1 LWGNIFLEKRKT
13 ITMILLTNAHV
24 HTGETIKQNHHILI
38 KNGTI
43 QAVLPQ
49 KPEGFEGEI
58 EDLEGQHISAG
69 FIDLHINGGEKL
81 YFTQTVTEEALADIE
96 DASRAFGTTHTMPCL
111 ITSPLE
117 NILRGIK
124 VMRDFM
130 QKHPQS
136 GVLGMHLEGPFLNP
150 IRRGAH
156 LKEYLQTPTDYAL
169 DTIINEGK
177 DVIKIMTIAPELF
190 TNNQID
196 KLLASGIHIAVGHSD
211 ATYAQA
217 TSAFKQGVKL
227 CTHLFNAMSQ
237 MQHRAAGVV
246 GAVLDTEGV
255 YAPIILDGI
264 HCSYEAA
271 RIAYKIKK
279 DKLVI
284 ISDALFVGRKKL
296 EFEWG
301 DFNATLKNG
310 EYRNSEGNLAGA
322 AIAMSD
328 AVHNAVFEVGISL
341 EEAVKMATVRPA
353 KAIDMD
359 GKIGRIRKGFAANFV
374 VFKEKMDNFKALSY

>member
-1 LWGNIFLEKRKT
+1 MT
-13 ITMILLTNAHV
+13 TLLTNANV
-24 HTGETIKQNHHILI
+24 HTGEITKQNHHILI
-38 KNGTI
+38 KNGKI
-43 QAVLPQ
+43 QAVLAE

-58 EDLEGQHISAG
+58 VDLKGQHIAAG

-81 YFTQTVTEEALADIE
+81 YFTQSVTEETLLDITDSSSAL
-96 DASRAFGTTHTMPCL
+96 GTTHTLPCL
-111 ITSPLE
+111 ITSPME
-117 NILRGIK
+117 NILRGVK

-130 QKHPQS
+130 QKHPKS

-150 IRRGAH
+150 VRRGAH
-156 LKEYLQTPTDYAL
+156 LKEYLQTPTDAAL
-169 DTIINEGK
+169 DTLIKEGK

-190 TNNQID
+190 TEVQID

-217 TSAFKQGVKL
+217 TQAFQKGVKL

-246 GAVLDTEGV
+246 GSVLDTEGV
-255 YAPIILDGI
+255 YAPIIVDGI

-279 DKLVI
+279 EKLVL
-284 ISDALFVGRKKL
+284 ISDALFVGRKK
-296 EFEWG
+296 EYFEWG
-301 DFNATLKNG
+301 GFNATLKNG

-322 AIAMSD
+322 AIAMAD
-328 AVHNAVFEVGISL
+328 AVHNAVFNVGIPL
-341 EEAVKMATVRPA
+341 EEAVKMATIRPA
-353 KAIDMD
+353 KAIAMD
-359 GKIGRIRKGFAANFV
+359 DKIGRIRKGFPANFV
-374 VFKEKMDNFKALSY
+374 VFDEKLEYFKTLIY

>member
-1 LWGNIFLEKRKT
+1 MNT
-13 ITMILLTNAHV
+13 LLTNVQV
-24 HTGETIKQNHHILI
+24 HTGETIKLNHHILI
-38 KNGTI
+38 KNGVI
-43 QAVLPQ
+43 QAVLP
-49 KPEGFEGEI
+49 KIPEGFEGKTI
-58 EDLEGQHISAG
+58 DLAGQHIAAG
-69 FIDLHINGGEKL
+69 FIDLHINGGEKH
-81 YFTQTVTEEALADIE
+81 YFTQTVTEETLTDI
-96 DASRAFGTTHTMPCL
+96 ANSSRSWGTTHTMPCL
-111 ITSPLE
+111 ITSPLD
-117 NILRGIK
+117 NILRGVK

-130 QKHPQS
+130 QKYPQS

-169 DTIINEGK
+169 DTLINEGK

-190 TNNQID
+190 TDAQID
-196 KLLASGIHIAVGHSD
+196 KLLGSGIHIAVGHSD
-211 ATYAQA
+211 ATYTQA
-217 TSAFKQGVKL
+217 TNAFKRGVKL

-284 ISDALFVGRKKL
+284 ISDALFVGRKKQ
-296 EFEWG
+296 EFAWG

-328 AVHNAVFEVGISL
+328 AVRNAVFEVGIPL

-353 KAIDMD
+353 KAINMD
-359 GKIGRIRKGFAANFV
+359 DKIGRIRKGFSADFV
-374 VFKEKMDNFKALSY
+374 VFDEKLAHFKTLSFL

>member
-1 LWGNIFLEKRKT
+1 MTTLI
-13 ITMILLTNAHV
+13 TNAQV
-24 HTGETIKQNHHILI
+24 HTGEILKKNHAILI

-43 QAVLPQ
+43 QAVLP
-49 KPEGFEGEI
+49 KIPEGFEGKTV
-58 EDLEGQHISAG
+58 DLRGQHIAAG
-69 FIDLHINGGEKL
+69 FIDLHINGGEKW
-81 YFTQTVTEEALADIE
+81 YFTQSVTAETLADIA
-96 DASRAFGTTHTMPCL
+96 DSSRALGTTHTMPCL

-117 NILRGIK
+117 NILRGVK

-130 QKHPQS
+130 KKHLQS

-156 LKEYLQTPTDYAL
+156 LKEYLQMPTDTAL
-169 DTIINEGK
+169 DTLINEGK

-190 TNNQID
+190 TDAQID
-196 KLLASGIHIAVGHSD
+196 KLIASGIHIAVGHSD

-217 TSAFKQGVKL
+217 THAFNKGVTL

-246 GAVLDTEGV
+246 GAVLDTPEV

-279 DKLVI
+279 DKLVL
-284 ISDALFVGRKKL
+284 ISDALFVGHKKQR
-296 EFEWG
+296 FEWG

-310 EYRNSEGNLAGA
+310 EYRNAEGNLAGA
-322 AIAMSD
+322 AIAMAD
-328 AVHNAVFEVGISL
+328 AVHNAVFKVGISL

-353 KAIDMD
+353 KAIKMD
-359 GKIGRIRKGFAANFV
+359 NKIGRIRKGHLANFV
-374 VFKEKMDNFKALSY
+374 MFDEKLERFKTLQY

>member
-1 LWGNIFLEKRKT
+1 MT
-13 ITMILLTNAHV
+13 TLLTNAQV
-24 HTGETIKQNHHILI
+24 HTGETIKPYHHILI

-49 KPEGFEGEI
+49 IPEGFEGETV
-58 EDLEGQHISAG
+58 DLEGQHISAG
-69 FIDLHINGGEKL
+69 FIDLHINGGEKW
-81 YFTQTVTEEALADIE
+81 YFTQSVTAETLADIA
-96 DASRAFGTTHTMPCL
+96 DSSRALGTTHTMPCL
-111 ITSPLE
+111 ITSPLD
-117 NILRGIK
+117 NILRGVK

-130 QKHPQS
+130 EKHPQS

-150 IRRGAH
+150 LRRGAH
-156 LKEYLQTPTDYAL
+156 LKAYLQMPTDAAL

-190 TNNQID
+190 TDAQIE

-217 TSAFKQGVKL
+217 THAFNKGVKL

-255 YAPIILDGI
+255 FAPIILDGI

-279 DKLVI
+279 DKLVL
-284 ISDALFVGRKKL
+284 ISDALFVGHKKQQ
-296 EFEWG
+296 FEWG
-301 DFNATLKNG
+301 AFNATLKNG
-310 EYRNSEGNLAGA
+310 EYRNAEGNLAGA
-322 AIAMSD
+322 AIAMAD

-353 KAIDMD
+353 KAIGMD
-359 GKIGRIRKGFAANFV
+359 TKIGRIRKGFEANFV
-374 VFKEKMDNFKALSY
+374 VFDEKLEHFKTLLY